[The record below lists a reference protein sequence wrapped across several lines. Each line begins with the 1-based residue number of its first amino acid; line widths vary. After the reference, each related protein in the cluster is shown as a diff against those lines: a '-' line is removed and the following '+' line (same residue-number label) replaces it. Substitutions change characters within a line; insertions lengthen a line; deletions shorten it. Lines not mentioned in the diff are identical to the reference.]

1 MKSFLVAIGV
11 CTFGIIPGT
20 TASALENGFSGPCYG
35 AVDSYDS
42 DGALIDSAMREVD
55 RDYPVNSAGEAVF
68 TKDNPFTIS
77 PTGSLTYEGIAVD
90 ANGNPATN
98 HIWALQITVPFYG
111 DVDIADGGDEN
122 LERKEGAEG
131 TIDFDEISMI
141 NNFGTIKVKANFFLA
156 SDDFGC
162 EVSGAW
168 VITSGSTVIPN
179 VGAAAVAVI
188 GLVGLWRARRIQSLM
203 SAGVLLGLGAG
214 IAGIANAI
222 TALNANA
229 LLIPIGIGAFCGLG
243 VNVINKL
250 INKKDTPKNITGL
263 ENKTEIKN
271 TNNNLNISNVND
283 MSQMFNDPVPSDQPV
298 DANRDGLFTEA
309 EPLDQPVDANR
320 NISEVETFDT
330 GNNTPPEGTGL
341 PDDENSR

>member
-1 MKSFLVAIGV
+1 MKSFLVAVGV

-35 AVDSYDS
+35 AVDSYNS
-42 DGALIDSAMREVD
+42 DGVLIDSAMREVD

-68 TKDNPFTIS
+68 TKDNPFRIS
-77 PTGSLTYEGIAVD
+77 PTGSLTYEGTAVD

-162 EVSGAW
+162 VVSGAW
-168 VITSGSTVIPN
+168 VVTSGSTLIPN

-250 INKKDTPKNITGL
+250 INKNSNNLKNNTGL

-271 TNNNLNISNVND
+271 TNDNWNISNVND

-298 DANRDGLFTEA
+298 DANRDEKLTEA
-309 EPLDQPVDANR
+309 EP
-320 NISEVETFDT
+320 FDT